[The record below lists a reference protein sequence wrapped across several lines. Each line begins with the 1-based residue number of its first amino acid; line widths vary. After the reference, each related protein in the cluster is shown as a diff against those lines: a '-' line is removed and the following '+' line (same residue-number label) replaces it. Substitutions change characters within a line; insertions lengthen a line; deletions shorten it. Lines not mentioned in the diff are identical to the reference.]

1 MFKWPQSVIITIVSV
16 ATIGL
21 MLIQAY
27 WIRDAIKVKQ
37 AVFFRD
43 VQQSMGQVVLNLD
56 RIRIEERLS
65 KQRKNYLQQRNL
77 KIIRDSLNQLL
88 FKGLEN
94 IHSQTDID
102 ILLQSTNRA
111 NRALSQLNFS
121 FSDVDDA
128 SYLLNKKELI
138 NTQIKSALAEENINI
153 DFEFGIYSPATRSM
167 ILQKTGRYPDQL
179 LNESYVYDLSPLGP
193 AFGFPNKLLLYF
205 PNEKRYV
212 LYQLWLMLFIS
223 IILFIVIILSFYFSI
238 ATINKQK
245 KLSVMKNDFINNM
258 THEFK
263 TPISTISLAC
273 EALKDS
279 DIKKSEDLYDNYI
292 GVISTENKRLGSM
305 AEQIL
310 QTAVMDKGQLRLKLA
325 QLNVHEIIE
334 KAINSKSIQIKNK
347 NGHLRSKLL
356 ARNLMVTGDKIH
368 LTNVIINLLDNAIK
382 YNVSKP
388 EILINT
394 TNKNG
399 SILINIKDNGI
410 GISSSDQKK
419 IFDKLYRVPMGNVHN
434 FKGFGLG
441 LSYVKAIV
449 EMHEGNVSVD
459 SEPGKGS
466 IFTIKLP
473 TNN

>member
-1 MFKWPQSVIITIVSV
+1 MFKWSQSVIIVIVSV

-65 KQRKNYLQQRNL
+65 RQRKNYLQQKNL

-102 ILLQSTNRA
+102 ILLQSTNKA

-138 NTQIKSALAEENINI
+138 NTQIKSALAEKNINI

-167 ILQKTGRYPDQL
+167 ILQKTGKYPDQL

-193 AFGFPNKLLLYF
+193 AFGFPNKLLIYF

-273 EALKDS
+273 EALKDD

-310 QTAVMDKGQLRLKLA
+310 QTAVMDKGQLKLKLS
-325 QLNVHEIIE
+325 QLNVHEVIE
-334 KAINSKSIQIKNK
+334 KAVNSKSIQIKSK
-347 NGHLRSKLL
+347 DGHLHTKLL
-356 ARNLMVTGDKIH
+356 AHNLIVTGDKIH

-441 LSYVKAIV
+441 LSYVKAII
-449 EMHEGNVSVD
+449 EMHEGDVSVD

>member
-1 MFKWPQSVIITIVSV
+1 MFKWSQTLIIVIVSI

-21 MLIQAY
+21 MLIQVY

-43 VQQSMGQVVLNLD
+43 VQQSMGNVVLNLD
-56 RIRIEERLS
+56 RMRIEERLS
-65 KQRKNYLQQRNL
+65 KQRKNYLQQKNI
-77 KIIRDSLNQLL
+77 KIIRDSLNKIL
-88 FKGLEN
+88 FKGLQN

-102 ILLQSTNRA
+102 ILLQSTDKA
-111 NRALSQLNFS
+111 NKALSQLNFN

-128 SYLLNKKELI
+128 SFLLNKKELI
-138 NTQIKSALAEENINI
+138 NTQIKSALEERNIKI
-153 DFEFGIYSPATRSM
+153 DFEFGIYSPATKSM
-167 ILQKTGRYPDQL
+167 ILQKTGKYPDEL
-179 LNESYVYDLSPLGP
+179 LNESYVYNLSPLGP

-205 PNEKRYV
+205 PNERRYV
-212 LYQLWLMLFIS
+212 LNQLWLLLFVS
-223 IILFIVIILSFYFSI
+223 IVLFSVIIFAFYFSI
-238 ATINKQK
+238 ATINRQK

-273 EALKDS
+273 EALKDN
-279 DIKKSEDLYDNYI
+279 DIKKSESLYENYI
-292 GVISTENKRLGSM
+292 GVINTENKRLGSM

-310 QTAVMDKGQLRLKLA
+310 QTAVMDKGQLKIKHSEI
-325 QLNVHEIIE
+325 NIHDIIE
-334 KAINSKSIQIKNK
+334 RAVNSKNIQVKSK
-347 NGHLRSKLL
+347 NGHLQTKLF
-356 ARNLMVTGDKIH
+356 AHNLNVIGDKIH

-382 YNVSKP
+382 YNTTTP
-388 EILINT
+388 EIMINT

-449 EMHEGNVSVD
+449 EMHNGQISVN

-473 TNN
+473 TKK

>member
-1 MFKWPQSVIITIVSV
+1 M

-56 RIRIEERLS
+56 RIRIEERLN

-77 KIIRDSLNQLL
+77 KIIRDSLNRLL

-102 ILLQSTNRA
+102 ILLQSTNKA

-167 ILQKTGRYPDQL
+167 ILQKTGKYPDQL

-193 AFGFPNKLLLYF
+193 AFGFPNKLLIYF

-223 IILFIVIILSFYFSI
+223 IVLFIVIILSFYFSI

-273 EALKDS
+273 EALKDD
-279 DIKKSEDLYDNYI
+279 DIKKSEGLYDNYI

-310 QTAVMDKGQLRLKLA
+310 QTAVMDKGQLKLKLA

-347 NGHLRSKLL
+347 NGHLSTKLL
-356 ARNLMVTGDKIH
+356 AHDLMVTGDKIH

-441 LSYVKAIV
+441 LSYVKAII

>member
-1 MFKWPQSVIITIVSV
+1 MFKWSQSIIIAIVTV

-37 AVFFRD
+37 AVFFGD
-43 VQQSMGQVVLNLD
+43 VQQAMSEVVLNMD
-56 RIRIEERLS
+56 RLRIEERLNRQ
-65 KQRKNYLQQRNL
+65 KKVYLRQQNL
-77 KIIRDSLNQLL
+77 KIIRDSLNRLL

-94 IHSQTDID
+94 INSQTDID
-102 ILLQSTNRA
+102 LLLKSTDKA
-111 NRALSQLNFS
+111 NKALSQLNFS
-121 FSDVDDA
+121 FSDMDDA
-128 SYLLNKKELI
+128 GFLLSKKEII
-138 NTQIKSALAEENINI
+138 NIQIKDALAKKNIRI
-153 DFEFGIYSPATRSM
+153 DFEFGVYSPATNSM
-167 ILQKTGRYPDQL
+167 ILQKSGKYPDEL

-193 AFGFPNKLLLYF
+193 AFGFPNKLLLFF
-205 PNEKRYV
+205 PNERRYV
-212 LYQLWLMLFIS
+212 VNQLWGLLLVSIVLFM
-223 IILFIVIILSFYFSI
+223 VIILSFFFSI
-238 ATINKQK
+238 AVINRQK

-273 EALKDS
+273 EALKDN
-279 DIKKSEDLYDNYI
+279 DIKKSESLYDNYI
-292 GVISTENKRLGSM
+292 GVINAENKRLGTM

-310 QTAVMDKGQLRLKLA
+310 QTAVMDKGQLKLKLA
-325 QLNVHEIIE
+325 ELNVHDIVNR
-334 KAINSKSIQIKNK
+334 AVQSKNIQVQSK
-347 NGHLRSKLL
+347 NGHLDTSLL
-356 ARNLMVTGDKIH
+356 AHNTMVTGDKIH
-368 LTNVIINLLDNAIK
+368 LTNVVINLLDNAIK
-382 YNVSKP
+382 YNTSYP

-399 SILINIKDNGI
+399 SVFINIKDNGI
-410 GISSSDQKK
+410 GISSSEQKK
-419 IFDKLYRVPMGNVHN
+419 IFEKLYRVPTGNVHN

-449 EMHEGNVSVD
+449 EMHNGKISVA

-473 TNN
+473 TNK